1 MEHNLNILE
10 IENFFPII
18 LYKELNNLFFKE
30 DPKWVLKEVVTGKNV
45 IKPWLK
51 NNNVRDATAFTWVVE
66 NNTKEYE
73 FIFKNVKHFIEQ
85 KSPYK
90 VEKFG
95 RILFGYVPPDP
106 SYDHEKYHMTPHID
120 HDIEG
125 DWKNFLYYLN
135 DNDASTIFFNQVYKK
150 NVPEN
155 YQKQEI
161 VYKIK
166 PVKNK
171 AVIFDRSIYH
181 AGSVSNLNKR
191 IILSIH
197 FLVKNAQIC

>member
-1 MEHNLNILE
+1 MKHHLNIIE
-10 IENFFPII
+10 IDNFFPVI
-18 LYKELNNLFFKE
+18 LQKELYQLFHKE
-30 DPKWVLKEVVTGKNV
+30 DPKWVLKEIVTGKNTV
-45 IKPWLK
+45 KQWQEHNDVK
-51 NNNVRDATAFTWVVE
+51 DATAFTWVV
-66 NNTKEYE
+66 NDNTKEFE
-73 FIFKNVKHFIEQ
+73 FISKNVKHFIEQ
-85 KSPYK
+85 KTDYK

-106 SYDHEKYHMTPHID
+106 SYDHEKYHMTPHVD
-120 HDIEG
+120 HDNQG

-135 DNDASTIFFNQVYKK
+135 DNDASTIFFNQIFKK

-155 YQKQEI
+155 YAKQEI

-181 AGSVSNLNKR
+181 AGSVSNTNKR
-191 IILSIH
+191 MILSIH
-197 FLVKNAQIC
+197 FLVK